1 MEVSEEKGLVVNGNA
16 LMEPQIFYR
25 TKPYEGFMQYPVT
38 LGADEYFV
46 MADFRNGGAD
56 SRFFG
61 PVSEDEIKGIV
72 ITILRRNNL

>member
-1 MEVSEEKGLVVNGNA
+1 
-16 LMEPQIFYR
+16 
-25 TKPYEGFMQYPVT
+25 MQYPVT